1 MFNTNT
7 KTMELVV
14 VTRFTYPN
22 DSVLIHPRNVEKHHY
37 KLCTY
42 AWKKY
47 FMRSYNTKV
56 HSIYKKKNI
65 TASTW
70 FKCVLL

>member
-42 AWKKY
+42 A
-47 FMRSYNTKV
+47 
-56 HSIYKKKNI
+56 
-65 TASTW
+65 
-70 FKCVLL
+70 